1 MREEH
6 LEGDFTETEKK
17 EVFLGGHVTGVDAN
31 RGPSKVRLRDGYVS
45 MLECQQWKNKAE
57 RHQARP
63 GSLGFGWRGRTQS
76 RRGPVEGTRC
86 REPGMSPNSS

>member
-17 EVFLGGHVTGVDAN
+17 EVFHGGHVTGVDAN

-45 MLECQQWKNKAE
+45 MLECY
-57 RHQARP
+57 
-63 GSLGFGWRGRTQS
+63 
-76 RRGPVEGTRC
+76 
-86 REPGMSPNSS
+86 